1 MLTAR
6 LVTIFQIRPGEGRLV
21 GLLVALM
28 LLPAIGASVGA
39 PGIEAL
45 FFSRFGV
52 EFLPYMYV
60 VLGSVTAV
68 VSLALTALLGRVSRV
83 RLYRTLPPLLA
94 SLLLGSRVL
103 VGLDLNWFYPLL
115 WVANSLF
122 AMLQGLLTWGLAGL
136 VCDTR
141 QAKRLFPLFAAGNIL
156 GAALGGLITR
166 PLVAWVGTENLLLVW
181 AAVLLGALALVR
193 ALTRDI
199 VETRRSS
206 RRRRSRVIDD
216 LQVGFQYAR
225 RSALMRW
232 ISTAAVLFAV
242 LFFALAFPFSK
253 AAAAQF
259 PDEDALAGF
268 LGLFLG
274 TTTSVALLL
283 SLLLANR
290 LYALFGFMSAILAY
304 AVIYL
309 TGFAALAVYG
319 AFAAL
324 VLLRFLQ
331 MSWTLGVVD
340 SAFQATFNVVPAE
353 RREQTRTFIIGVPM
367 QAGVVLVG
375 LLLAVA
381 QQTLQ
386 DQQLYLIGVGT
397 AALATF
403 VMWRAKRAY
412 AGELVAA
419 LRAGQPLV
427 FFSEE
432 APFGGFQHDAA
443 ALDVALAGVADP
455 DPAVRRLSAEILGGL
470 VSPEATLAL
479 VDALGDPDPEVRV
492 AMLRALA
499 QTDASA
505 ALLDVAAHL
514 TDAVPEVRVQAVA
527 TLRALAGYPKGLI
540 AHVQPLLADADPAV
554 RSSAAVA
561 LLSTAPHPA
570 AVGVLQAMAQAGDVP
585 TRVEALQGFGAWGDG
600 AAYDPA
606 IAGLEDPHPAVR
618 QAAAAALARIDVQ
631 RCVDP
636 LVRAL
641 GDEDGAVRATIA
653 RAIGTLGARALP
665 ATLSAL
671 SDPTL
676 EAGALLALAELPVHQ
691 EAQALRA
698 YARGRVARAL
708 DYDELWRGVRRYRV
722 DGDRAGLLADSL
734 RATAHNHGTNALRAI
749 GLSGDRDAIS
759 LAIENL
765 GGSNPDQQAN
775 ALEMLD
781 ALGDRD
787 TIRPLLRLWEVQQEA
802 AETAGVALE
811 DWLLRLL
818 KDRDPWLRACA
829 ALAAAD
835 SAAVADVTSPLAAE
849 LGRLAQSDPDALVR
863 ETAAVSL
870 KGEVVME
877 TLPTLSLMERI
888 LFLRRVPL
896 FADLPPAELKQV
908 AGIAEE
914 LLFLDVEIISH
925 QDDPGD
931 EMYIIVSGEVK
942 VEAGAQ
948 GNGTTELARRRTG
961 DYVGEMAI
969 ISKEPR
975 MASLVA
981 VGDVRTLCI
990 SQKPFEGILRQR
1002 PETSLAVM
1010 RVLCAR
1016 LREHEAVR
1024 ETVRP

>member
-1 MLTAR
+1 
-6 LVTIFQIRPGEGRLV
+6 
-21 GLLVALM
+21 
-28 LLPAIGASVGA
+28 
-39 PGIEAL
+39 
-45 FFSRFGV
+45 
-52 EFLPYMYV
+52 
-60 VLGSVTAV
+60 
-68 VSLALTALLGRVSRV
+68 
-83 RLYRTLPPLLA
+83 
-94 SLLLGSRVL
+94 
-103 VGLDLNWFYPLL
+103 
-115 WVANSLF
+115 
-122 AMLQGLLTWGLAGL
+122 
-136 VCDTR
+136 
-141 QAKRLFPLFAAGNIL
+141 
-156 GAALGGLITR
+156 
-166 PLVAWVGTENLLLVW
+166 
-181 AAVLLGALALVR
+181 
-193 ALTRDI
+193 
-199 VETRRSS
+199 
-206 RRRRSRVIDD
+206 
-216 LQVGFQYAR
+216 
-225 RSALMRW
+225 
-232 ISTAAVLFAV
+232 
-242 LFFALAFPFSK
+242 
-253 AAAAQF
+253 
-259 PDEDALAGF
+259 
-268 LGLFLG
+268 
-274 TTTSVALLL
+274 
-283 SLLLANR
+283 
-290 LYALFGFMSAILAY
+290 
-304 AVIYL
+304 
-309 TGFAALAVYG
+309 
-319 AFAAL
+319 
-324 VLLRFLQ
+324 
-331 MSWTLGVVD
+331 
-340 SAFQATFNVVPAE
+340 
-353 RREQTRTFIIGVPM
+353 
-367 QAGVVLVG
+367 
-375 LLLAVA
+375 
-381 QQTLQ
+381 
-386 DQQLYLIGVGT
+386 
-397 AALATF
+397 
-403 VMWRAKRAY
+403 
-412 AGELVAA
+412 
-419 LRAGQPLV
+419 
-427 FFSEE
+427 
-432 APFGGFQHDAA
+432 
-443 ALDVALAGVADP
+443 
-455 DPAVRRLSAEILGGL
+455 
-470 VSPEATLAL
+470 
-479 VDALGDPDPEVRV
+479 
-492 AMLRALA
+492 
-499 QTDASA
+499 
-505 ALLDVAAHL
+505 
-514 TDAVPEVRVQAVA
+514 
-527 TLRALAGYPKGLI
+527 
-540 AHVQPLLADADPAV
+540 
-554 RSSAAVA
+554 
-561 LLSTAPHPA
+561 
-570 AVGVLQAMAQAGDVP
+570 
-585 TRVEALQGFGAWGDG
+585 
-600 AAYDPA
+600 
-606 IAGLEDPHPAVR
+606 
-618 QAAAAALARIDVQ
+618 
-631 RCVDP
+631 
-636 LVRAL
+636 
-641 GDEDGAVRATIA
+641 
-653 RAIGTLGARALP
+653 
-665 ATLSAL
+665 
-671 SDPTL
+671 
-676 EAGALLALAELPVHQ
+676 
-691 EAQALRA
+691 
-698 YARGRVARAL
+698 
-708 DYDELWRGVRRYRV
+708 V

-914 LLFLDVEIISH
+914 MLFLDGEIISH